1 MPSRNSLSKL
11 TRSKRIGQLNSRLQ
25 ALTQDYAPFFA
36 GFSAG
41 SPAAPWPY
49 KAPSV
54 AILTGLQQVRR
65 GPLAFVPVLSPEDEG
80 ETGPARF

>member
-1 MPSRNSLSKL
+1 MPSRNSHSRP
-11 TRSKRIGQLNSRLQ
+11 TRSKRIGQLENRLQ

-41 SPAAPWPY
+41 GTATAWPY

-54 AILTGLQQVRR
+54 AILTGLQRVQRVQ
-65 GPLAFVPVLSPEDEG
+65 LACVHFVLPDDEG
-80 ETGPARF
+80 ETRPAPF